1 MPQFFPLEPAVAPA
15 FAPLLHPHY
24 RPLLLNHPE
33 KLVAVGAVDGF
44 TPVGVGLA
52 ALSHDRLSA
61 RVIDLQVT
69 PSRQRQ
75 GIGTELLQVL
85 ETRLINVGCLRADLL
100 YLSRITAAEAL
111 QRLLHK
117 ADWALSGMHLMCEG
131 SFAHTYP
138 TSAANGVE
146 VTLPDGYAMALWAD
160 VPEAAR
166 SALRMKHE
174 QTPGGW
180 YAADVA
186 PEVMRQIEPLNSLVM
201 TFEGEIIGWML
212 NEAKGDQH
220 IFYGVIFVDETH
232 RGKKLAL
239 ALFLRS
245 LAIQYDHFRAT
256 GKYEFGY
263 GCTAPGGKFA
273 ALLDGLPGLF
283 RVCEYRFNSKRIQAD
298 APEASLPNML
308 DIPAD
313 LLIREVKA

>member
-15 FAPLLHPHY
+15 FAPLLHPHF
-24 RPLLLNHPE
+24 RPLLPSNPE
-33 KLVAVGAVDGF
+33 KLVAVGAVEGF
-44 TPVGVGLA
+44 TPVGIALA
-52 ALSHDRLSA
+52 ALSHDRTWA
-61 RVIDLQVT
+61 RVIDLQVA
-69 PSRQRQ
+69 PAHQRQ
-75 GIGTELLQVL
+75 GIGTQLLNTL
-85 ETRLINVGCLRADLL
+85 ETQLTAQGCVRADLL
-100 YLSRITAAEAL
+100 YLSRIPSAEAL
-111 QRLLHK
+111 QRVLHK
-117 ADWALSGMHLMCEG
+117 AEWSLVRAHLMCEG

-138 TSAANGVE
+138 TSAAYGLE
-146 VTLPDGYAMALWAD
+146 MPLPDGYEMVLWAE

-166 SALRMKHE
+166 SAVRTKHE
-174 QTPGGW
+174 QTSGGW
-180 YAADVA
+180 YTLDVS
-186 PEVMRQIEPLNSLVM
+186 PDVMRQIELLNSLVM
-201 TFEGEIIGWML
+201 TYRGEIIGWML

-220 IFYGVIFVDETH
+220 IFYGVIFIDDAH

-283 RVCEYRFNSKRIQAD
+283 RVCEYRFNSKRLQAD
-298 APEASLPNML
+298 AAESDLPNML

-313 LLIREVKA
+313 LLIREVKV